1 MGLKELSPDELKS
14 LGIASPY
21 QIDNAINS
29 AANETGLDP
38 RLIRQVAIHESNL
51 NPNAVSPTGPIGV
64 MQLGSAAAT
73 EGGIS
78 PSQRFNPVDNI
89 MAGSR
94 YYKKQQDT
102 FGDKNAYAAYHDG
115 PTAVASGKPIS
126 KEGSWMPQVKSL
138 RELTPDQLKVLGI
151 ETPTQPAVGQ
161 QPPMTFI
168 EGIGKPMA
176 HAANAITQLF
186 GNDFLGDTSEID
198 KKAPPTGASM
208 AGELVGS
215 VATGLPLIL
224 SPMTYPALAGTGAA
238 YSALTTEGGLKDRLT
253 AGAEGGALGVAGKY
267 TSNLLGVLGKVTQPY
282 TEKGRDIVMG
292 RILRNAINKGDGVS
306 PGSINIDDLLARLEG
321 NNKLIKGSFPTV
333 AEVADSGGLAALQR
347 SAEAANPE
355 AYAFRRAQNA
365 QARER
370 SFGLLAPDVESL
382 ANIRTQKTDPLYALA
397 RSGTIPLD
405 DTFAGL
411 MKRPSMQA
419 SWNKAQAIAAENGKT
434 LPNLYDDA
442 GNLLPDISGDNLH
455 HLKLGLD
462 SMISDPK
469 NPLSAVEG
477 AAMKG
482 TRNAFE
488 TWRETVAPDYAVAQ
502 KAYKDASRRVNRAEI
517 GNYLYD
523 KAKPALSKF
532 GGNDSMETVTQL
544 AKAIKSGDKT
554 AVAATGR
561 GNATLANTMTKR
573 QLNLLDRITHDM
585 ARVRNADTLGRG
597 PNSNTAQ
604 NLIFHDMVDSTG
616 GFGIAGNLLS
626 KIPGAKAVSQFANA
640 PAELSLRQSL
650 ADALLNPKKTAELMR
665 LPNERQGISGW
676 SGKQADNLIKLLLD
690 TSIGYQQQGN

>member
-1 MGLKELSPDELKS
+1 MALKELTNEEIVK
-14 LGIASPY
+14 LGLQPHTR
-21 QIDNAINS
+21 IDNAIQS
-29 AANETGLDP
+29 ASNDTGLDP
-38 RLIRQVAIHESNL
+38 RVIKQVAIHESSL
-51 NPNAVSPTGPIGV
+51 NPNAVSPTGPQGV
-64 MQLGSAAAT
+64 MQLSHAAAVDS
-73 EGGIS
+73 GIN
-78 PSQRFNPVDNI
+78 PDQRFNPEINI
-89 MAGSR
+89 SGGAR
-94 YYKKQQDT
+94 YYKQQQDR
-102 FGDKNAYAAYHDG
+102 FGKDRAYSAYHDG
-115 PTAVASGKPIS
+115 PSSVSSGKPIS

-138 RELTPDQLKVLGI
+138 KELTPDQLKVLGI
-151 ETPTQPAVGQ
+151 ETPTQPEVGK

-198 KKAPPTGASM
+198 RKAPPTGASM

-215 VATGLPLIL
+215 VASGLPLIL

-238 YSALTTEGGLKDRLT
+238 YSALTTEGGLKNRLT

-267 TSNLLGVLGKVTQPY
+267 ASNLLGVLGKVTQPY

-306 PGSINIDDLLARLEG
+306 PGSVNLDDLLARLEG
-321 NNKLIKGSFPTV
+321 NNNLVKGSMPTV

-365 QARER
+365 AARDY
-370 SFGLLAPDVESL
+370 SLSALAPDAGLLANKRAL
-382 ANIRTQKTDPLYALA
+382 KTGPLYDLA
-397 RSGTIPLD
+397 KLGTIPLD

-488 TWRETVAPDYAVAQ
+488 TWREAVAPDYAVAQ
-502 KAYKDASRRVNRAEI
+502 KAYKDASGRVNRAEI
-517 GNYLYD
+517 GSYLYD
-523 KAKPALSKF
+523 KAKPALSNY
-532 GGNDSMETVTQL
+532 GGNDSMETVAQL
-544 AKAIKSGDKT
+544 ARAIKSGDKT

-561 GNATLANTMTKR
+561 KNATLANTMTKP
-573 QLNLLDRITHDM
+573 QLKLLDRITNDM
-585 ARVRNADTLGRG
+585 ARVRKADTLGRG

-604 NLIFHDMVDSTG
+604 NLIFNDMVDSTG

-650 ADALLNPKKTAELMR
+650 ADAMLNPKKAAQLMR

-690 TSIGYQQQGN
+690 TSIGYQGN

>member
-1 MGLKELSPDELKS
+1 MALKELTNEEIVK
-14 LGIASPY
+14 LGLQPHTR
-21 QIDNAINS
+21 IDNAIQS
-29 AANETGLDP
+29 ASNDTGLDP
-38 RLIRQVAIHESNL
+38 RVIKQVAIHESSL
-51 NPNAVSPTGPIGV
+51 NPNAVSPTGPQGV
-64 MQLGSAAAT
+64 MQLSHAAAVDS
-73 EGGIS
+73 GIN
-78 PSQRFNPVDNI
+78 PDQRFNPEINI
-89 MAGSR
+89 SGGAR
-94 YYKKQQDT
+94 YYKQQQDR
-102 FGDKNAYAAYHDG
+102 FGKDRAYSAYHDG
-115 PTAVASGKPIS
+115 PSSVSSGKPIS

-138 RELTPDQLKVLGI
+138 KELTPDQLKVLGI

-198 KKAPPTGASM
+198 RKAPPTGASM

-215 VATGLPLIL
+215 VASGLPLIL

-238 YSALTTEGGLKDRLT
+238 YSALTTEGGLKNRLT

-267 TSNLLGVLGKVTQPY
+267 VSNLLGVLGKVTQPY

-306 PGSINIDDLLARLEG
+306 PGSVNLDDLLARLEG
-321 NNKLIKGSFPTV
+321 NNNLVKDSMPTV

-365 QARER
+365 AARDY
-370 SFGLLAPDVESL
+370 SLSALAPDAGLLANKRAL
-382 ANIRTQKTDPLYALA
+382 KTGPLYDLA
-397 RSGTIPLD
+397 KLGTIPLD

-488 TWRETVAPDYAVAQ
+488 TWREAVAPDYAVAQ
-502 KAYKDASRRVNRAEI
+502 KAYKDASGRVNRAEI
-517 GNYLYD
+517 GSYLYD
-523 KAKPALSKF
+523 KAKPALSNY

-544 AKAIKSGDKT
+544 ARAIKSGDKT

-561 GNATLANTMTKR
+561 KNATLANTMTKP
-573 QLNLLDRITHDM
+573 QLKLLDRITNDM
-585 ARVRNADTLGRG
+585 ARVRKADTLGRG

-604 NLIFHDMVDSTG
+604 NLIFNDMVDSTG

-650 ADALLNPKKTAELMR
+650 ADAMLNPKKAAQLMR

-690 TSIGYQQQGN
+690 TSIGYQQ

>member
-1 MGLKELSPDELKS
+1 MALKELTNEEIVK
-14 LGIASPY
+14 LGLQPPTR
-21 QIDNAINS
+21 IDNAIQS
-29 AANETGLDP
+29 ASNDTGLDP
-38 RLIRQVAIHESNL
+38 RVIKQVAIHESSL
-51 NPNAVSPTGPIGV
+51 NPNAVSPTGPQGV
-64 MQLGSAAAT
+64 MQLSHAAAVDS
-73 EGGIS
+73 GIN
-78 PSQRFNPVDNI
+78 PDQRFNPEINI
-89 MAGSR
+89 SGGAR
-94 YYKKQQDT
+94 YYKQQQDR
-102 FGDKNAYAAYHDG
+102 FGKDRAYSAYHDG
-115 PTAVASGKPIS
+115 PSSVSSGKPIS

-138 RELTPDQLKVLGI
+138 KELTPDQLKVLGI

-161 QPPMTFI
+161 LPPMTFV
-168 EGIGKPMA
+168 EGLGKPMA

-198 KKAPPTGASM
+198 RKAPPTGASM

-215 VATGLPLIL
+215 VASGLPLIL

-238 YSALTTEGGLKDRLT
+238 YSALTTEGGLKNRLT

-267 TSNLLGVLGKVTQPY
+267 ASNLLGVLGKVTQPY

-292 RILRNAINKGDGVS
+292 RILRNAINKGDGAS
-306 PGSINIDDLLARLEG
+306 PGSVNLDDLLARLEG
-321 NNKLIKGSFPTV
+321 NNNLVKDSMPTV

-365 QARER
+365 AARDY
-370 SFGLLAPDVESL
+370 SLSALAPDAGLLANKRAL
-382 ANIRTQKTDPLYALA
+382 KTGPLYDLA
-397 RSGTIPLD
+397 KLGTIPLD

-411 MKRPSMQA
+411 MKRPSMKA

-488 TWRETVAPDYAVAQ
+488 TWREAVAPDYAVAQ
-502 KAYKDASRRVNRAEI
+502 KAYKDASGRVNRAEI
-517 GNYLYD
+517 GSYLYD
-523 KAKPALSKF
+523 KAKPALSNY

-544 AKAIKSGDKT
+544 ARAIKSGDKT

-561 GNATLANTMTKR
+561 KNATLANTMTKR
-573 QLNLLDRITHDM
+573 QLNLLDRITNDM
-585 ARVRNADTLGRG
+585 ARVRKADTLGRG

-604 NLIFHDMVDSTG
+604 NLIFNDMVDSTG

-650 ADALLNPKKTAELMR
+650 ADAMLNPKKAAQLMR

-676 SGKQADNLIKLLLD
+676 SGKQADNLIKLLLG
-690 TSIGYQQQGN
+690 TSIGYQGN

>member
-1 MGLKELSPDELKS
+1 MALKELTNDEIVK
-14 LGIASPY
+14 LGLQPHTR
-21 QIDNAINS
+21 IDNAIQS
-29 AANETGLDP
+29 AANDTGLDP
-38 RLIRQVAIHESNL
+38 RVIKQVAIHESSL
-51 NPNAVSPTGPIGV
+51 NPNAVSPTGPQGV
-64 MQLGSAAAT
+64 MQLSHAAAVDS
-73 EGGIS
+73 GIN
-78 PSQRFNPVDNI
+78 PDQRFNPEINI
-89 MAGSR
+89 SGGAR
-94 YYKKQQDT
+94 YYKQQQDR
-102 FGDKNAYAAYHDG
+102 FGKDRAYSAYHDG
-115 PTAVASGKPIS
+115 PSSVSSGKPIS

-138 RELTPDQLKVLGI
+138 KELTPDQLKVLGI

-198 KKAPPTGASM
+198 RKAPPTGASM

-215 VATGLPLIL
+215 VASGLPLIL

-238 YSALTTEGGLKDRLT
+238 YSALTTEGGLKNRLT

-267 TSNLLGVLGKVTQPY
+267 ASNLLGVLGKVTQPY

-306 PGSINIDDLLARLEG
+306 PGSVNLDDLLARLEG
-321 NNKLIKGSFPTV
+321 NNNLVKGSMPTV

-365 QARER
+365 AARDY
-370 SFGLLAPDVESL
+370 SLSALAPDAGLLANKRAL
-382 ANIRTQKTDPLYALA
+382 KTGPLYDLA
-397 RSGTIPLD
+397 KLGTIPLD

-411 MKRPSMQA
+411 MKRPSMKA

-488 TWRETVAPDYAVAQ
+488 TWREAVAPDYAVAQ
-502 KAYKDASRRVNRAEI
+502 KAYKDASGRVNRAEI
-517 GNYLYD
+517 GSYLYD
-523 KAKPALSKF
+523 KAKPALSNY

-544 AKAIKSGDKT
+544 ARAIKSGDKT

-561 GNATLANTMTKR
+561 KNATLANTMTKP
-573 QLNLLDRITHDM
+573 QLKLLDRITNDM
-585 ARVRNADTLGRG
+585 ARVRKADTLGRG

-604 NLIFHDMVDSTG
+604 NLIFNDMVDSTG

-650 ADALLNPKKTAELMR
+650 ADAMLNPKKAAQLMR

-676 SGKQADNLIKLLLD
+676 SGKQADSLIKLLLG
-690 TSIGYQQQGN
+690 TSI